1 MSMMMSQILKY
12 VDSPKKKKKQK
23 YKYLENE
30 A

>member
-12 VDSPKKKKKQK
+12 VDSPKKTKQK

>member
-1 MSMMMSQILKY
+1 MYMMMSQILNY
-12 VDSPKKKKKQK
+12 VDSPKKKKQK

>member
-12 VDSPKKKKKQK
+12 FDTPKKKKQK